1 MSDVDEGYAELFLHI
16 LQLVLHILPQLE
28 VERRERLVEE
38 KHLRLIYERSGDR
51 HTLLLTA
58 GQARHAA
65 VFESR
70 QIHEAE
76 HLRNALLYLI
86 LRYLLKLQ
94 SERNVFVY
102 VVVRKKRV
110 PLEDRVDGTLVRG
123 ETRDAFSVKKNF
135 A

>member
-1 MSDVDEGYAELFLHI
+1 MRSSAAS
-16 LQLVLHILPQLE
+16 
-28 VERRERLVEE
+28 RLVEE

-102 VVVRKKRV
+102 VVVRGKSAYLWKIV
-110 PLEDRVDGTLVRG
+110 VDGTLVRG